1 MATNVRPRNAQNK
14 HFVNIFR
21 SIQGVLSDAV
31 QPQKVIDK
39 KTIEKSW
46 KLMDKVVKLC
56 NNQKMNLKNSPPYIL
71 DILPDTYQHLR
82 VITTKYEDRMYV
94 LNDNEY
100 FKVYMETLMAKCKQ
114 AIKKFKDAGFRMYN
128 EHSEDRRDLTKIS
141 LVFSHMLAELKA
153 LFPEGTFIGANGYR
167 ITKADASTW
176 WKLSFPDRYI

>member
-1 MATNVRPRNAQNK
+1 MATNGRPRNVQNK
-14 HFVNIFR
+14 HFANLFK
-21 SIQGVLSDAV
+21 SIQGVISEAV
-31 QPQKVIDK
+31 QPQKTIDK
-39 KTIEKSW
+39 KLIEKSW

-82 VITTKYEDRMYV
+82 TISNKYEDRMQV

-100 FKVYMETLMAKCKQ
+100 FKIYMDTLMVKCKQ
-114 AIKKFKDAGFRMYN
+114 AIKKFKDAGARMYD

-153 LFPEGTFIGANGYR
+153 LFPEGTFVGPNGYR

-176 WKLSFPDRYI
+176 WKASFPDRF